1 MKWFYFIFMGVFI
14 TVIITIF
21 VVLDIKNSS
30 GNYSKDLNRIIN
42 RKVKYDRLI
51 KISYSNSGDMRGNV
65 ENLIID
71 VDEKIIKY
79 RYSEGFN
86 VPVLVTEYSI
96 SDADIDNLNE
106 MIKKYNFPAWTNL
119 PLSKM
124 VVYDAPS
131 KNLSFTYDNSKIGG
145 DNLVWFDIDYDTLI
159 PSDGFILLHEFT
171 DYMYSLMKEDNLINT
186 YTEEDEFD
194 Y

>member
-1 MKWFYFIFMGVFI
+1 MKWFYFIFMGIFI
-14 TVIITIF
+14 TSIITIF
-21 VVLDIKNSS
+21 IVYDIKNSS
-30 GNYSKDLNRIIN
+30 GDYSKKLNRIIN
-42 RKVKYDRLI
+42 RKVMYDRLI
-51 KISYSNSGDMRGNV
+51 KIDYSNSGNMRGNV

-79 RYSEGFN
+79 RYSEGFDI
-86 VPVLVTEYSI
+86 PVLVTEYSI
-96 SDADIDNLNE
+96 SDEDINYLNE
-106 MIKKYNFPAWTNL
+106 MIKKYNFPAWSNL
-119 PLSKM
+119 SLSKM

-131 KNLSFTYDNSKIGG
+131 KSITLTYDNSKIGG
-145 DNLVWFDIDYDTLI
+145 DSRVWFDIDYDTLI

-186 YTEEDEFD
+186 YTEEE

>member
-1 MKWFYFIFMGVFI
+1 M
-14 TVIITIF
+14 
-21 VVLDIKNSS
+21 N
-30 GNYSKDLNRIIN
+30 
-42 RKVKYDRLI
+42 LI
-51 KISYSNSGDMRGNV
+51 KKSIKTDKLISINYSNSGDMRGNV

-96 SDADIDNLNE
+96 SDADIDNLYE

-131 KNLSFTYDNSKIGG
+131 KSITLTYDNSKIGG
-145 DNLVWFDIDYDTLI
+145 DSRVWFDIDYDTLI

-171 DYMYSLMKEDNLINT
+171 NYMYSLMKEDNLINT
-186 YTEEDEFD
+186 YTEED
-194 Y
+194 